1 MDTLCKQFIF
11 YFKINKM
18 KKLLLLLIFS
28 PVLASYAQNWEK
40 NYDYVDDCVCGL
52 SQVKKNGKVGYVN
65 KKGIEI
71 IKPQYDEGLPF
82 NEGYTAVKKGTKWLY
97 LDSTGKAI
105 TEAVYEEALSFSN
118 GLASVAK
125 MGHFGYINTAGKV
138 VIPLEF
144 SNAHPFS
151 EGLAPAA
158 NAKGLWGYIDPNGSW
173 VIDPVYDY
181 TDSFVDGEARVMKEG
196 KLFYIDKKNNKLHD

>member
-1 MDTLCKQFIF
+1 
-11 YFKINKM
+11 M
-18 KKLLLLLIFS
+18 KKLLLLLLMFPAIESF
-28 PVLASYAQNWEK
+28 AQNWER

-71 IKPQYDEGLPF
+71 IKLQYDDGLPF
-82 NEGYTAVKKGTKWLY
+82 NEGYTAVKKGAKWLY

-105 TEAVYEEALSFSN
+105 TDAIFEEALNFSHGMAAVSQN
-118 GLASVAK
+118 GK
-125 MGHFGYINTAGKV
+125 YGYINTSGKI
-138 VIPLEF
+138 VIPFEF

-158 NAKGLWGYIDPNGSW
+158 NLKGLWGYIDNTGSW
-173 VIDPVYDY
+173 VITPMYDY
-181 TDSFVDGEARVMKEG
+181 TDNFINGEARVMKDSKE
-196 KLFYIDKKNNKLHD
+196 FYINIKNIMVHD